1 MRKDLLA
8 PLIVLVG
15 LTSMVAVADSTGA
28 SPDVRP
34 PAPGDSADTSDTGT
48 DTAADTGTDTAVD
61 TGTDTAADTGAA
73 GDSGGTDTSTDTST
87 DTDTTDTAGDTAGA
101 VVPTR
106 SAAQRAGE
114 KGGFGCTTAPLGVAP
129 GFGLL
134 LGAAALGRRRR
145 QL

>member
-48 DTAADTGTDTAVD
+48 DTGTDTAAD
-61 TGTDTAADTGAA
+61 TGTDTAADTGTDTA
-73 GDSGGTDTSTDTST
+73 GDSGATDTSTDTAT

-101 VVPTR
+101 VVPSR
-106 SAAQRAGE
+106 SAAQLAGE
-114 KGGFGCTTAPLGVAP
+114 KGGFGCTTAPLGAAP
-129 GFGLL
+129 GLGLL
-134 LGAAALGRRRR
+134 LGAVALGRRRR
-145 QL
+145 EV

>member
-48 DTAADTGTDTAVD
+48 DTAADTG
-61 TGTDTAADTGAA
+61 AA
-73 GDSGGTDTSTDTST
+73 GDSGGTDTSTDT
-87 DTDTTDTAGDTAGA
+87 DATDTAGDTAGA

-134 LGAAALGRRRR
+134 LGAVALGRRRR
-145 QL
+145 QV

>member
-28 SPDVRP
+28 SLDVRP
-34 PAPGDSADTSDTGT
+34 PAPGDSADTADTGT
-48 DTAADTGTDTAVD
+48 DTAADTGTDTAAD
-61 TGTDTAADTGAA
+61 TGTDTAADTGTDTT
-73 GDSGGTDTSTDTST
+73 GDSGGTDTST

-114 KGGFGCTTAPLGVAP
+114 KGGFGCTTAPLGAAP

-134 LGAAALGRRRR
+134 LGAVALGRRRR
-145 QL
+145 QA